1 MNLFLHDYIKIKRR
15 YTRSVNLERDIE
27 VADSVNGYV
36 LTPKSEE
43 LIHRFFEALTSPNAV
58 RAWTLTGVYGTGK
71 SAFAHFLTALCSAKD
86 EKIRLNAVHILR
98 QAGSPTVRTNRN
110 IADRGL
116 IKAVATAQREPVSH
130 TLVRA
135 LWNGGYK
142 YWKSVRGVKP
152 NVLADLEAAHDAVE
166 EGKQIDDKH
175 VLSLVK
181 GLGAA
186 SKAGLLIVID
196 ELGKNLEYAAQH
208 QAGSDLYILQ
218 QIAELPSGEG
228 KPCIFFIGLL
238 HQAFYEYSH
247 GLASSTRS
255 EWAKIQGRFED
266 IPFSESTDRI
276 LHIMKHAIDY
286 ADEHH
291 LKSKIRK
298 WSTEWESVLQSQEI
312 ASRGTFKNLSS
323 VYPMHPITAAALPIL
338 CNKFSQNDRTL
349 FTFLSSDEPH
359 SFKTFLKTTVFP
371 SDNLTT
377 LKLDQLYDYFIESA
391 GMASSSRPQYQR
403 WLEIQGRIAEAK
415 NLHSD
420 EIRALKVIGVLNLI
434 SNGSLKASHE
444 LVILSLSDAPGSYRK
459 SKWDEVMDH
468 LVRKSFVTPRM
479 HDELRIWEGSDF
491 DFEQALSDQNQA
503 HKQTLSELLNIY
515 SPLKPLIPRRH
526 NYEYGAV
533 RYFETRYVDC
543 LPENIE
549 CTERDSDGIAFYVV
563 SSSKPLHAI
572 PATTSD
578 NRPVVVIVGHDQ
590 EILRTACYEYAAL
603 KNVWK
608 SSKQLQTDGV
618 ARREVGQRIY
628 DAGRYLED
636 TLTRSFDLKEV
647 KCWISGEKKHFKS
660 DREFNSTLSNLCDS
674 TFSKGPRLWN
684 ELINR
689 RELTSQG
696 AKARRELVEALINN
710 PDKEKLGISGYGPEY
725 SMYESLIRVTG
736 IHILRED
743 GWNIDEPKRNSGIYG
758 VWKAIEKFC
767 ISATNGPRSIN
778 ELYNLIERPPY
789 GVKKGITPVLLFTVL
804 LRHSEYLSI
813 YFDGSYV
820 PILGADH
827 FDLLVK
833 QPDHF
838 AVKYFEI
845 SGLKAQIFKELEEVV
860 TASAPNKKSIRNATV
875 LSIVNPL
882 IRFVRG
888 LPQHTQR
895 TQNLSDITKAV
906 RAALLEA
913 KEPDTLLFT
922 ALPQAC
928 GYSFLNL
935 NSTSDAH
942 QIKIFRKKLI
952 HALQEMQAAHGQLVN
967 QSRAMISQLFA
978 TGLELKPLRRY
989 LKAIASRVNAN
1000 TQVIELNL
1008 KRFIN
1013 ALIDEQSDDNRWVE
1027 ALLMVIADKPVD
1039 SWTDNDVLVFEVKLS
1054 EIVRRFKNLEAI
1066 IDLKGEIN
1074 EGFDARKITV
1084 TYPNGKEINEVVWL
1098 DQKDKEEVKRIAEK
1112 VVDSLMNNNDKIN
1125 KAILTAIIER
1135 VFEEEEKSGHK
1146 ERSEKKRYGK

>member
-86 EKIRLNAVHILR
+86 EKIRLNAAHILR
-98 QAGSPTVRTNRN
+98 QAGSPAVRTNRN

-142 YWKSVRGVKP
+142 YWGSVRGVKP

-166 EGKQIDDKH
+166 KGKQIDDRH

-181 GLGAA
+181 ALGAA
-186 SKAGLLIVID
+186 SKAGLLIIVD

-255 EWAKIQGRFED
+255 EWSKIQGRFED

-286 ADEHH
+286 TDEHH

-298 WSTEWESVLQSQEI
+298 WSTEWESVLQSQDI

-323 VYPMHPITAAALPIL
+323 VYPMHPVTAAALPIL

-359 SFKTFLKTTVFP
+359 SFKTFLKTTVLP
-371 SDNLTT
+371 SDDFAT
-377 LKLDQLYDYFIESA
+377 LKIDQLYDYFIESA

-403 WLEIQGRIAEAK
+403 WLEIQGRITEAK
-415 NLHSD
+415 NLDSD
-420 EIRALKVIGVLNLI
+420 EIRTLKAIGVLNLI
-434 SNGSLKASHE
+434 SGSLKASRE
-444 LVILSLSDAPGSYRK
+444 LVKLALNDTPGNHK
-459 SKWDEVMDH
+459 KNNWDEVIDV
-468 LVRKSFVTPRM
+468 LVRKNFITPRR
-479 HDELRIWEGSDF
+479 DELRIWEGSDF
-491 DFEQALSDQNQA
+491 DFEQALSDQSQA
-503 HKQTLSELLNIY
+503 HKHSLSDLLSLYYPI
-515 SPLKPLIPRRH
+515 KPLMPRRH
-526 NYEYGAV
+526 NYECGAV
-533 RYFETRYVDC
+533 RYFEAKYVDN

-563 SSSKPLHAI
+563 SSAKPLNEV
-572 PATTSD
+572 PVTTSD

-608 SSKQLQTDGV
+608 SSKQLQSDGV
-618 ARREVGQRIY
+618 ARREVSHRLY

-636 TLTRSFDLKEV
+636 TLRRSFDLKHA
-647 KCWISGEKKHFKS
+647 KCWVTGEKKHFKS
-660 DREFNSTLSNLCDS
+660 DRELNSALSILCDS
-674 TFSKGPRLWN
+674 TYSKGPRIWN

-696 AKARRELVEALINN
+696 TKARRELIEALIKNS
-710 PDKEKLGISGYGPEY
+710 DKEKLGISGFGPEY

-736 IHILRED
+736 IHAQQED

-758 VWKAIEKFC
+758 VWRAIEKFC
-767 ISATNGPRSIN
+767 ISATDGPRSIS
-778 ELYNLIERPPY
+778 ELYDLIEKPPY
-789 GVKKGITPVLLFTVL
+789 GVKKGITPGFAFHSVIAAFRISQYLF
-804 LRHSEYLSI
+804 R
-813 YFDGSYV
+813 
-820 PILGADH
+820 
-827 FDLLVK
+827 
-833 QPDHF
+833 
-838 AVKYFEI
+838 
-845 SGLKAQIFKELEEVV
+845 
-860 TASAPNKKSIRNATV
+860 
-875 LSIVNPL
+875 
-882 IRFVRG
+882 RFVC
-888 LPQHTQR
+888 
-895 TQNLSDITKAV
+895 SD
-906 RAALLEA
+906 
-913 KEPDTLLFT
+913 
-922 ALPQAC
+922 
-928 GYSFLNL
+928 S
-935 NSTSDAH
+935 
-942 QIKIFRKKLI
+942 
-952 HALQEMQAAHGQLVN
+952 
-967 QSRAMISQLFA
+967 
-978 TGLELKPLRRY
+978 
-989 LKAIASRVNAN
+989 
-1000 TQVIELNL
+1000 
-1008 KRFIN
+1008 
-1013 ALIDEQSDDNRWVE
+1013 
-1027 ALLMVIADKPVD
+1027 
-1039 SWTDNDVLVFEVKLS
+1039 
-1054 EIVRRFKNLEAI
+1054 
-1066 IDLKGEIN
+1066 
-1074 EGFDARKITV
+1074 
-1084 TYPNGKEINEVVWL
+1084 
-1098 DQKDKEEVKRIAEK
+1098 
-1112 VVDSLMNNNDKIN
+1112 
-1125 KAILTAIIER
+1125 
-1135 VFEEEEKSGHK
+1135 
-1146 ERSEKKRYGK
+1146 